1 MEYPKYYNIHGLVS
15 IEIVSPLAAAIKYID
30 SRYRYFSVSNL
41 ESIDIRLKIFK
52 FNNFH
57 INKNKDKK
65 RHDISEDA
73 IAWRDKRK
81 FGKWQ
86 VLIEGLKS
94 GRYEIKFS
102 GNAISYKYLF
112 FYILEPLIN
121 MVLMSKGYCL
131 VHASCFALSGESSL
145 VSAYP
150 ASGKTS
156 ILLRM
161 LEKGADYISDEMTI
175 ISKDGFVYMYP
186 TPIVLSDYNMSRYV
200 TDKLGFLS
208 HIKKYILKV
217 VRILT
222 KGFIKLTIQIS
233 PERLLNGGKIIN
245 SSKIKQVYIIKKGY
259 PEKEDMNNISGT
271 MLRIS
276 KVQYDYFAKV
286 IRKHRAKIKDSNL
299 NEYWNNMAEVINS
312 FCQNTK
318 DLYIEKNNN
327 INFDR
332 LKK

>member
-1 MEYPKYYNIHGLVS
+1 MIYYNIHNLVKIKLFYNNAREINYLEKRLKYFKTLNFVSSDINVYFNTVPKGVTKRYLNGLS
-15 IEIVSPLAAAIKYID
+15 AKKEIIYNKGK
-30 SRYRYFSVSNL
+30 RYFARWEACINSEEEGGINL
-41 ESIDIRLKIFK
+41 F
-52 FNNFH
+52 
-57 INKNKDKK
+57 
-65 RHDISEDA
+65 
-73 IAWRDKRK
+73 
-81 FGKWQ
+81 
-86 VLIEGLKS
+86 
-94 GRYEIKFS
+94 FS
-102 GNAISYKYLF
+102 GNVYACKYLF
-112 FYILEPLIN
+112 FNFLEPLIN
-121 MVLMSKGYCL
+121 RSLVNQGFALIHSSCFSLSGKGYL
-131 VHASCFALSGESSL
+131 VT
-145 VSAYP
+145 AYP

-186 TPIVLSDYNMSRYV
+186 TPVVLSDYNMSRYV

-208 HIKKYILKV
+208 HIKKYALKV

-222 KGFIKLTIQIS
+222 KGFIKLTIKIS
-233 PERLLNGGKIIN
+233 PEILLNGGKIIN

-259 PEKEDMNNISGT
+259 PEKEDMNDISEI

-299 NEYWNNMAEVINS
+299 NQYWNNMAEVINS